1 MQEILS
7 LSECGN
13 PDFCCWQKSLF
24 WQFVMGCS
32 SSHHPNNVEKQGVN
46 NSEHSSSSV
55 LNSKS
60 EITDKSFVTQR
71 AEARKEAP
79 IFNSESDVRD
89 GEVTTEHCFET
100 DDIQCNTIE
109 SKEEIVECN
118 SENTENVQKSPK
130 PKNEVEEQNNDKNN
144 TAAEQSTKGTDV

>member
-1 MQEILS
+1 
-7 LSECGN
+7 
-13 PDFCCWQKSLF
+13 
-24 WQFVMGCS
+24 MGCG

-79 IFNSESDVRD
+79 IFNSESDVKD
-89 GEVTTEHCFET
+89 GEVKTRDTFET
-100 DDIQCNTIE
+100 DGIKRNTIE
-109 SKEEIVECN
+109 SKEEIVEC
-118 SENTENVQKSPK
+118 SSQNTENVQKSPK
-130 PKNEVEEQNNDKNN
+130 PK
-144 TAAEQSTKGTDV
+144 

>member
-1 MQEILS
+1 
-7 LSECGN
+7 
-13 PDFCCWQKSLF
+13 
-24 WQFVMGCS
+24 MGCG

-79 IFNSESDVRD
+79 IFNSESDVKDGKVKTRD
-89 GEVTTEHCFET
+89 TFET
-100 DDIQCNTIE
+100 DGIKRNTIE
-109 SKEEIVECN
+109 SKEEIVEC
-118 SENTENVQKSPK
+118 SSQNTENVQKSPK
-130 PKNEVEEQNNDKNN
+130 PKNEVEEQNKAENN
-144 TAAEQSTKGTDV
+144 TAAGQNTKGTDVKIHLTSISFKFAKISNK